1 MENKRT
7 SNFYPHSSAPHLYMR
22 GCWRMQGAAVTHT
35 SCSST
40 EEDLE
45 KNKWLRRKEI
55 KDKKQKKQKKM
66 KKVVYKEW
74 DKV

>member
-1 MENKRT
+1 M
-7 SNFYPHSSAPHLYMR
+7 
-22 GCWRMQGAAVTHT
+22 THT